1 MAKKEYLIELFGTV
15 HKKYDLLNHL
25 LSLYLDKGWRKSLVE
40 QAGSIHLRQLLDV
53 CTGTGDLAIEF
64 AMRYPQVKIIGSDIS
79 EGMLEIGLQK
89 IKRAGLNGKILLQ
102 QSDLFHLPFKD
113 GVFDAVSIGFGFRNL
128 HDFKSGIREMVRVLK
143 KDGLLLILELSLPQ
157 NPLLKRAFI
166 FYLKHILPK
175 IGGLISGSQS
185 SYAYLSSSI
194 IAFPKKEEVNSG
206 VVTATAEVEEET
218 DGTTGRDSNRTSG
231 RLGRID
237 YPHFTILTSTEC
249 SCRSSTRGIVL
260 SCSSMPSTVTLVSP
274 FPERSCRTVIW

>member
-53 CTGTGDLAIEF
+53 CTGTGDLAVEI
-64 AMRYPQVKIIGSDIS
+64 AKRYPQVKIIGSDIS
-79 EGMLEIGLQK
+79 ERMLKIGLQK
-89 IKRAGLNGKILLQ
+89 IKRAGLNGRILLQ

-143 KDGLLLILELSLPQ
+143 KNGLLLILELSLPQ

-194 IAFPKKEEVNSG
+194 IAFPKREEVIKLLEAEGLGNINYKNLSG
-206 VVTATAEVEEET
+206 
-218 DGTTGRDSNRTSG
+218 
-231 RLGRID
+231 
-237 YPHFTILTSTEC
+237 
-249 SCRSSTRGIVL
+249 GIASIYVGKK
-260 SCSSMPSTVTLVSP
+260 CK
-274 FPERSCRTVIW
+274 